1 MRPVCPTCG
10 KAEDIGEMAEWPYF
24 PFCSRKC
31 KLIDLGRWF
40 DEDYSVPAEE
50 PDDPEGES

>member
-10 KAEDIGEMAEWPYF
+10 KAEDIGEMAEWPY
-24 PFCSRKC
+24 
-31 KLIDLGRWF
+31 LGRWF